1 MLSVMLINL
10 LVLEILETHKI
21 HIYANEVNS
30 SITFSLLL
38 SLKLNLGKKKK
49 KKNLP
54 YAKLS
59 YRENWLSN
67 DNQFLLRFDIS
78 DNTSQ
83 LDSLQTRIVG
93 CVDKI

>member
-1 MLSVMLINL
+1 MFINL
-10 LVLEILETHKI
+10 LVSEILETHKI

-49 KKNLP
+49 KILP

-59 YRENWLSN
+59 YRENCLSE

-78 DNTSQ
+78 DNISQ
-83 LDSLQTRIVG
+83 LDRLQTRIVG